1 MHISLFSSLFSTG
14 RAVDLECVRHAE
26 GRTNMPTSSTSFCLL
41 CSLSLSLSLSLTYR
55 VILVN
60 PDLFHAAWSS
70 SQHICGSK
78 QIWDLLLDCSAL
90 NARLYSWI
98 SAPSLGI
105 YKYHSRKPERT
116 KRASTHKNMRCTRN
130 YVRAVCVFMHPHTFQ
145 GRVCR
150 SVLPVA
156 ESSCC
161 SGQQIPSCLLIRAGK
176 CEHVLVRAVETASNK
191 ERKWGCC
198 VKWLINW
205 LLCSTLTV
213 KVELFMT
220 FQKQWAQEMRLDG
233 HSEQRYETPW

>member
-1 MHISLFSSLFSTG
+1 MCPACRGQDQYANLILLFLFVILSFTFSHIQYQVT
-14 RAVDLECVRHAE
+14 
-26 GRTNMPTSSTSFCLL
+26 
-41 CSLSLSLSLSLTYR
+41 
-55 VILVN
+55 LVN
-60 PDLFHAAWSS
+60 PDLFHAASS
-70 SQHICGSK
+70 SSYSRSQHICGSK

-130 YVRAVCVFMHPHTFQ
+130 YIRAVCVFMHPHTFQ

-150 SVLPVA
+150 SVWPVA

-161 SGQQIPSCLLIRAGK
+161 SGQQILSCLLIRAGK
-176 CEHVLVRAVETASNK
+176 CEHVLVGAVKTASNK
-191 ERKWGCC
+191 ERKWGFC